1 MSDTTHLLLGGK
13 IEAAPHRRGLSI
25 ALPFI
30 LVAIIVAA
38 RLLFPN
44 KMTFLVEL
52 SIFAVYAMGN
62 NILMGYLGYVSF
74 GQPFYLSCGAYT
86 AALFLAYLG
95 HDPLLAIALSL
106 ATGLALGL
114 IFGPIFM
121 RLRSSYFT
129 LINAALCALGV
140 FMINKVLIDI
150 TNGDDGLWYRTRMT
164 ATPLLDIRF
173 PKAFFIFV
181 MAVLLATLLLYRQLD
196 RSALGAAFRAVRSN
210 ERKAQFLGFNTF
222 RMKVLGFTLAAVMST
237 FAGALF
243 AINFGFVNPNLGE
256 TNRAIEV
263 IVGTLLGGV
272 GSLYGPLFG
281 AAAFIGI
288 KDIVSNF
295 VSRWELIVGIITM
308 LVLFRFNEGIWG
320 FVLQMGT
327 WIGGRGARAAAAAGK
342 RGRGAAAKAE
352 G

>member
-1 MSDTTHLLLGGK
+1 MSKTATRLRPARDLT
-13 IEAAPHRRGLSI
+13 APHRRGRSI
-25 ALPFI
+25 LLPFVFVAII
-30 LVAIIVAA
+30 LVA
-38 RLLFPN
+38 RFLFPS

-52 SIFAVYAMGN
+52 SIFAIYAMGN

-86 AALFLAYLG
+86 AALYLAYLG
-95 HDPLLAIALSL
+95 SSPLLAIALSL
-106 ATGLALGL
+106 VTGLVLGL
-114 IFGPIFM
+114 LFGPTFM

-129 LINAALCALGV
+129 LINAALCALGL

-150 TNGDDGLWYRTRMT
+150 TNGDDGLWYRTRMV
-164 ATPLLDIRF
+164 ATPLLDVRR
-173 PKAFFIFV
+173 PKEFFFFALI
-181 MAVLLATLLLYRQLD
+181 MLLATLLLYRQMD

-210 ERKAQFLGFNTF
+210 ERKAQFLGFNPF
-222 RMKVLGFTLAAVMST
+222 RMKVLGFTITVIMSA

-256 TNRAIEV
+256 NNRAIEV
-263 IVGTLLGGV
+263 IVATLLGGV

-308 LVLFRFNEGIWG
+308 IVLFRFNEGFWG
-320 FVLQMGT
+320 FVLHAAG
-327 WIGGRGARAAAAAGK
+327 WIKRLGGRGRAE
-342 RGRGAAAKAE
+342 AKA
-352 G
+352 GG